1 EVHRAEVTEE
11 AQQALRAQ
19 ILLDQLADDLK
30 IEVEENELLEYLV
43 NSSRQYNMDP
53 TTFIQQVQQSGQIPA
68 IVAEVAR
75 SKATAFALRR
85 ATIKDTKGKKVDLSV
100 VIGSIEDEQTRA
112 EANAEAHEAKATA
125 KKAPAKKAPA
135 KKADAAAE

>member
-1 EVHRAEVTEE
+1 M
-11 AQQALRAQ
+11 RAQ
-19 ILLDQLADDLK
+19 ILLDQLADDLE

-53 TTFIQQVQQSGQIPA
+53 QTFIDQVQRAGQIPS

-85 ATIKDTKGKKVDLSV
+85 ATIKDTAGKKVDLSA
-100 VIGSIEDEQTRA
+100 VIGSLEDE
-112 EANAEAHEAKATA
+112 
-125 KKAPAKKAPA
+125 
-135 KKADAAAE
+135 KKADEPEAPEA